1 MDGPRLLSVTVSRQ
15 TGSGGS
21 YIGYLVAQKLGLRLV
36 DREILHRAAE
46 RLDLDVGSLEHYEE
60 RASGLLENIMRAFAA
75 GAPEMGSCMP
85 VLERAVYDKDLFA
98 VESKVIRDI
107 ADRYGAVIIG
117 RGGFHVLKGRPDV
130 IHVFIHAPE
139 EFRVKRIMAAQKI
152 GEARE
157 ARAKIREY
165 DRRRAKFARDIV
177 GVEWTDA
184 RNFHLC
190 IDSALVGLSP
200 AAEMIAAV
208 VRGMADPA

>member
-1 MDGPRLLSVTVSRQ
+1 MSDTRRLSVTVSRQ
-15 TGSGGS
+15 FGSGGT
-21 YIGYLVAQKLGLRLV
+21 YIGHLVAQKLGLRFV

-46 RLDLDVGSLEHYEE
+46 RLDLDSGSLEHYEE
-60 RASGLLENIMRAFAA
+60 RASGLLENVIRALAV
-75 GAPEMGSCMP
+75 GAPEMGYYLP
-85 VLERAVYDKDLFA
+85 VLGKAVYDKDLFA
-98 VESKVIRDI
+98 VESRVIREI
-107 ADRYGAVIIG
+107 ADRYGAVIVG

-152 GEARE
+152 NEVGEAR
-157 ARAKIREY
+157 AQIREY
-165 DRRRAKFARDIV
+165 DKRRAKFARDIV

-200 AAEMIAAV
+200 AVEMIVGVAHGA
-208 VRGMADPA
+208 ADPV